1 MTGADAD
8 AEARAAA
15 FGEDSLVRGAII
27 PLSGARVAHLVASHA
42 SSAKPDDEHRDP
54 WITDDL
60 PLLSRGHVQ
69 IVPLSWEPDGSSL
82 SEERRHQLA
91 DESNRMWLAIR
102 NWCSHEFGEP
112 VAVDLSSEQDRGGYA
127 TALMRS
133 GARRANWWDAGD
145 TALVLVVSGDPS
157 GSAESMSI
165 HIVPVGWVS
174 QARPAKKAAGID
186 LRWSWADIVKL
197 AKSTKMTVS
206 QID

>member
-1 MTGADAD
+1 MTDADAD
-8 AEARAAA
+8 AAARAAA
-15 FGEDSLVRGAII
+15 FGDESLMRGGIV

-42 SSAKPDDEHRDP
+42 SSVKSDDEHRDR
-54 WITDDL
+54 WITEDL

-82 SEERRHQLA
+82 SEEHRHELA

-112 VAVDLSSEQDRGGYA
+112 VAVDLSSGQDRGSYA
-127 TALMRS
+127 TALVRS
-133 GARRANWWDAGD
+133 GTRRANWWDTGD
-145 TALVLVVSGDPS
+145 TALVLVLSGDPS

-174 QARPAKKAAGID
+174 QARPAKKVAGVD
-186 LRWSWADIVKL
+186 LSWSWADVVEL
-197 AKSTKMTVS
+197 AKPSRPR
-206 QID
+206 